1 MSSNTDTDD
10 ARLSDIQ
17 KSVHEIHADV
27 RGLERR
33 IDKTDARVSD
43 IERQVIQATANQ
55 SAVEAVMGSENRRLT
70 DKIELVHDAVDRV
83 DSKFGEHIRREDAD
97 RRAMLSGIWS
107 LAIAVVT
114 AILGAGWW
122 LVTKAPQ

>member
-1 MSSNTDTDD
+1 MMRGCQTFRNLYTRSTPTCG
-10 ARLSDIQ
+10 ALSD
-17 KSVHEIHADV
+17 D
-27 RGLERR
+27 
-33 IDKTDARVSD
+33 IDKADARVSD

-122 LVTKAPQ
+122 LVTKAQ